1 MLRPLLVALGG
12 EAGFGS
18 KLIES
23 LAFGQEE
30 TMIQS
35 ALRLLAQKDEEREEE
50 LARKAS

>member
-1 MLRPLLVALGG
+1 LGKKKHKVKVQVLSTLINSSGALTM
-12 EAGFGS
+12 
-18 KLIES
+18 S
-23 LAFGQEE
+23 L